1 MCVVVFAMQ
10 VKQRCFFGKLSEL
23 GLRLFSSS
31 TLILLLLF
39 YFLLRVSAEL
49 QIVFMISA
57 V

>member
-1 MCVVVFAMQ
+1 MCIVMFAMQ
-10 VKQRCFFGKLSEL
+10 VKQKCFLEKLSEL

-31 TLILLLLF
+31 TLILLLF
-39 YFLLRVSAEL
+39 YFLLRISAKL